1 VPVLSA
7 LPHRPGSEGRKSGPT
22 SSFPYDERFFR
33 HVERS
38 ASSAAPEFLARV
50 ELGLRLGSLLDVGC
64 GRGAWLQAWLDVG
77 VPEVFGVDVPDLDPE
92 SLLIPRSAFA
102 PHDIGLPF
110 DLGRTFDL
118 VVCLEVAEH
127 LPPSRSQTL
136 LENLA
141 RHGDHILFSAATPGQ
156 GGAHHVNE
164 RPLAHWADRFE
175 ALGFRCFDAIRPQLR
190 QARRVEP
197 WYRFNTLLFVRRGA
211 LLPDLEGLLATE
223 RMPGEPL
230 RDFAST
236 WWKSRNALLRLL
248 PSTWIHRLACLK
260 HRWHDS

>member
-1 VPVLSA
+1 MPVLSA
-7 LPHRPGSEGRKSGPT
+7 LSHRTGSRKESSGPKP
-22 SSFPYDERFFR
+22 SVPYDERFFQ
-33 HVERS
+33 HVQRS
-38 ASSAAPEFLARV
+38 STSSAPEFLARV
-50 ELGLRLGSLLDVGC
+50 DLGLRIETLLDVGC
-64 GRGAWLQAWLDVG
+64 GRGAWLQAWLEAG
-77 VPEVFGVDVPDLDPE
+77 IPEVFGVDVPYLDPE
-92 SLLIPRSAFA
+92 TLLIPRGAFA
-102 PHDIGLPF
+102 PHDIELPF

-127 LPPSRSQTL
+127 LPESRSQTL

-164 RPLAHWADRFE
+164 RRPEHWADRFE
-175 ALGFRCFDAIRPQLR
+175 TLGFRCFDAVRPQLR

-211 LLPDLEGLLATE
+211 PLPQLEGLLATE
-223 RMPGEPL
+223 RRPGEPL

-248 PSTWIHRLACLK
+248 PPTWIHRLASLK
-260 HRWHDS
+260 HRLHDS

>member
-7 LPHRPGSEGRKSGPT
+7 LPHRPGSESRKSGPKP
-22 SSFPYDERFFR
+22 SFPYDERFFR
-33 HVERS
+33 HVARS
-38 ASSAAPEFLARV
+38 ATSAAPEFLARV
-50 ELGLRLGSLLDVGC
+50 ELGLRIGSLLDVGC
-64 GRGAWLQAWLDVG
+64 GRGAWLQAWLDAG
-77 VPEVFGVDVPDLDPE
+77 VPEVFGVDVPD
-92 SLLIPRSAFA
+92 
-102 PHDIGLPF
+102 LPF

-175 ALGFRCFDAIRPQLR
+175 ALDFRCFDAIRPQLR

-211 LLPDLEGLLATE
+211 PLPDLEGLPATE
-223 RMPGEPL
+223 RRPGEPL